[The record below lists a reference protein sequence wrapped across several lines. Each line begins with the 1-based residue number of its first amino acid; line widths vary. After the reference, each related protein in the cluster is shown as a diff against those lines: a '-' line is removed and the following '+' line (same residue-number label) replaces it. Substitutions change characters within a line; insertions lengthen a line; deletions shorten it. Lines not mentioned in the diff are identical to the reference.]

1 MDRNLTAW
9 ELTGL
14 IRRLKDADFGDAVK
28 ARSLAVRY
36 HKDSCVPCMKK
47 ELNSILSYNRGSYA
61 ERKLQL
67 MAASRT

>member
-1 MDRNLTAW
+1 MDRNLTAQ
-9 ELTGL
+9 ELQGL
-14 IRRLKDADFGDAVK
+14 IGQLKTADFGNVVK
-28 ARSLAVRY
+28 ARSLAVRH
-36 HKDSCVPCMKK
+36 HKDSCLPCMKK